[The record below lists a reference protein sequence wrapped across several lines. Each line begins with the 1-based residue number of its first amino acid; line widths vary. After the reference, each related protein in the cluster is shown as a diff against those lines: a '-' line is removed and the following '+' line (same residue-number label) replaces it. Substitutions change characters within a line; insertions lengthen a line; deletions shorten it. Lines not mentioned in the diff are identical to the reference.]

1 VLDPAATTLI
11 LIDFQREYFDPAKLP
26 IPDGAVAAANA
37 ALLVSAADKVGV
49 KVIHVQHLAAS
60 PTSPLFAP
68 GSPNAQF
75 VDPVKP
81 RADEE
86 IVVKSTPSS
95 FVKTNLDATLEAAGI
110 ETLVVTGLATHM
122 CIDSTTRDAVSHG
135 YEVIVVD
142 DACASRDLPGP
153 GGSIVPADVVHSST
167 LAALGDRFADI
178 MRTSEVVTLLGRC
191 SPARRH
197 SAAS

>member
-1 VLDPAATTLI
+1 M
-11 LIDFQREYFDPAKLP
+11 
-26 IPDGAVAAANA
+26 
-37 ALLVSAADKVGV
+37 
-49 KVIHVQHLAAS
+49 QHLAAS

-81 RADEE
+81 RACEE

-122 CIDSTTRDAVSHG
+122 
-135 YEVIVVD
+135 
-142 DACASRDLPGP
+142 
-153 GGSIVPADVVHSST
+153 
-167 LAALGDRFADI
+167 LA
-178 MRTSEVVTLLGRC
+178 
-191 SPARRH
+191 
-197 SAAS
+197 